1 VQQVIAFQRLSK
13 ARGIRVLVE
22 LDTPGHTT
30 SWGFSNPN
38 STTPCYLPNGCLTGT
53 MGQPHSVLHLHL
65 LCGSVR
71 KGGILGGFAGEW
83 MRSLVGVEREG
94 VVGLAGHLLEGQL
107 EVHAQVVVLLE
118 GSLLLLV
125 LLKRG
130 LGLLV

>member
-1 VQQVIAFQRLSK
+1 
-13 ARGIRVLVE
+13 
-22 LDTPGHTT
+22 
-30 SWGFSNPN
+30 
-38 STTPCYLPNGCLTGT
+38 
-53 MGQPHSVLHLHL
+53 
-65 LCGSVR
+65 
-71 KGGILGGFAGEW
+71 